1 MFLFKNIVLF
11 NIIEREYCIEHIS
24 KATGRVATADWI
36 VVKTDNNVSSKPRFV
51 VLIK

>member
-36 VVKTDNNVSSKPRFV
+36 VV
-51 VLIK
+51 